1 MTCSWRHS
9 WCNGC
14 LSWTRTR
21 LGGMCCQA
29 VRCKMPLPPYNSSHP
44 WWPRWSVRSETSSL
58 HLVLSRCIIYCPLGI
73 LHGMLMKCLLSK
85 FTYVFIQLFVFA
97 ILFDYFDIIALIEFE
112 RVSWANEIENDLWW
126 KNTIDASKALV
137 LQICWSSERDFETD
151 VESGRQ
157 DGVLRETDGR

>member
-1 MTCSWRHS
+1 
-9 WCNGC
+9 
-14 LSWTRTR
+14 
-21 LGGMCCQA
+21 
-29 VRCKMPLPPYNSSHP
+29 
-44 WWPRWSVRSETSSL
+44 
-58 HLVLSRCIIYCPLGI
+58 
-73 LHGMLMKCLLSK
+73 MLMKCLLSK